1 MASHPI
7 RLLVVPLLAWSC
19 LVAGCATGPNP
30 RDPYESLNRKV
41 YSFNEG
47 VDKAV
52 LKPVAKG
59 YVAVVP
65 RLARRGVTNFFNNL
79 GMVVTT
85 FNDALQA
92 KGTKVP
98 VDFARFTTNV
108 VFGLGGL
115 IDVASELRIENRNED
130 FGQTLGYWGLRSGP
144 YLVLPFFGPST
155 VRDGSGLAVDFLVS
169 PFVYVEQ
176 DEIALSWSLFALDVI
191 DTRANLLGAESFLEE
206 AALDRYSFLRD
217 TYLQR
222 RDYLIHDGN
231 PPQTGEGRQ
240 KTLRELEEEDLRD
253 EPVPLRTVPRIRRP

>member
-7 RLLVVPLLAWSC
+7 RLLVAALLACSC
-19 LVAGCATGPNP
+19 MVAGCATGPNS
-30 RDPYESLNRKV
+30 RDPYESFNRKV

-52 LKPVAKG
+52 LKPVARG

-92 KGTKVP
+92 KGAKVP

-155 VRDGSGLAVDFLVS
+155 VRDGSGLAVDFVVS

-176 DEIALSWSLFALDVI
+176 DEIALSWSLFALDVV
-191 DTRANLLGAESFLEE
+191 DTRANLLGAETFLEE

-217 TYLQR
+217 SYLQR
-222 RDYLIHDGN
+222 RDYLIHDGS
-231 PPQTGEGRQ
+231 PPQTGASRQ
-240 KTLRELEEEDLRD
+240 KTLKELEEEDLRD
-253 EPVPLRTVPRIRRP
+253 EPVPLRTAPRIRKP

>member
-7 RLLVVPLLAWSC
+7 RLLVVPLLACSC
-19 LVAGCATGPNP
+19 LLAGCATGPNP

-85 FNDALQA
+85 FNEALQA

-169 PFVYVEQ
+169 PFIYVEQ
-176 DEIALSWSLFALDVI
+176 DEIAVSWSLFALDVI
-191 DTRANLLGAESFLEE
+191 DTRANLLGAESFFEE

-217 TYLQR
+217 SYLQR

-253 EPVPLRTVPRIRRP
+253 EPVPLRTAPRIKRP